1 MKCPTCGKGSI
12 VCKCENCGD
21 VRCNMA
27 SCPGSTGGSKVA
39 AVNKGRCKACKKGV
53 YRKIS

>member
-27 SCPGSTGGSKVA
+27 ACPGSMGGSKVA